1 MVKEGIIDSLK
12 VIIKTTLV
20 DAASYTNMHTDYT
33 GQGFDQLLDFI
44 DKIKNN
50 TDDRQVLLSAWNP
63 SDLKQMALPP
73 CHMYAQDS
81 YLVKCISGFLGTYNL
96 PDSNCSTVNAPERLA
111 SAIVRAVTAHSGSDV
126 YVVFFT
132 NLCSCWISHR
142 QMYLL
147 QHERKNVKFMNQ
159 EAHAVMVNGGT
170 IALVGLKIA
179 ALVSQRLVV
188 SFIVL
193 AGIHKITINLCVQLF
208 VIDIC

>member
-1 MVKEGIIDSLK
+1 GDLGPVYEFQWRHFG
-12 VIIKTTLV
+12 
-20 DAASYTNMHTDYT
+20 ASYTNMHTDYT

-73 CHMYAQDS
+73 CHMYAQ
-81 YLVKCISGFLGTYNL
+81 
-96 PDSNCSTVNAPERLA
+96 
-111 SAIVRAVTAHSGSDV
+111 
-126 YVVFFT
+126 
-132 NLCSCWISHR
+132 
-142 QMYLL
+142 
-147 QHERKNVKFMNQ
+147 
-159 EAHAVMVNGGT
+159 AHAVMVNGGT
-170 IALVGLKIA
+170 IAPVGLKIA
-179 ALVSQRLVV
+179 ALVSQRHVV